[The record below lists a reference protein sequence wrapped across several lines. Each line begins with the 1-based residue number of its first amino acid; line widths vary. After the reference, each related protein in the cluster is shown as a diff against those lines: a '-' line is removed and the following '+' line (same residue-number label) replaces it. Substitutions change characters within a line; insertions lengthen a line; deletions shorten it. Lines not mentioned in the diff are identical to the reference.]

1 MRSPIPSS
9 RRSLRAI
16 LASTVATATLV
27 AGSLAFAAPASAATA
42 PLPDVIPSIDG
53 WEQVDGTFTAADDL
67 RIVADGASEQLTST
81 AGILR
86 DELRPDYPSAAVAT
100 TGAAAGDIELRLDDA
115 RDDLGE
121 QGYELT
127 VDESI
132 LITAADPA
140 GVFNGTRTVLQMLGQ
155 QDTLP
160 RGSVVDIPEYAERG
174 VTVCACVINISP
186 EFMDRLIE
194 DMAFLKLNT
203 MLVEL
208 KVKVDG
214 YPQTNTW
221 SYYTKDDIRALV
233 SKAKR
238 YGIDVIP
245 EINSPGHMEIWLE
258 NMPELQLTNERTGAK
273 DEVRMDITK
282 DASFEFYT
290 DLIDEYLEAF
300 DSDYWHMGV
309 DEYMLG
315 SGYANYP
322 QIKRFAEDRFG
333 AGATENDVVAW
344 YVNKVNAY
352 VKSKGKKLRIWNDGV
367 MTENRFVRFDTDIIV
382 EHWNQSGS
390 SVRPQQFID
399 WGHDVN
405 NISNALYM
413 VRGGYGVNSKNL
425 YENGWTPKQFYG
437 QTVTRGTEKI
447 LGARMSIWPDG
458 GTPQEAE
465 NTTEARMFE
474 PLRLV
479 AQTTWTDE
487 RPWAN
492 YAAFKSAMDTIGRAP
507 LWEGAARQPLAAGA
521 FTVSTEGGALGA
533 AENGGIALA
542 EAGDAFTFT
551 PTDDGYYTIT
561 ASDGRCLSVAND
573 GTMRLNVPVEIGAG
587 ITLSTCG
594 TTTLQKWQLRKT
606 DGGYTIANAA
616 SQQFVSVSEGLTDV
630 PVAGEASKNVADGLV
645 VQTPA
650 DWGRTVWSVQGA
662 VSLTVSPGIVAAA
675 PGESTAVAL
684 KVTNS
689 TPDAMTG
696 AAVRVRAAEGWTA
709 LPASI
714 PVADVAAGGTAQVD
728 VRVFNVNV
736 ASGTGAFSY
745 ELVSADGAI
754 IATATSRA
762 NGVCAAGTLRP
773 TAIAAVSS
781 EQASGEPAP
790 NGPAAAAID
799 GNPATYWHSRWSP
812 GEAKYPHSIVVDLG
826 SAQPVCGLIYS
837 GRNSGGNGAA
847 NGRIAGYEVYA
858 STDVSTVAGAWG
870 DPVASGT
877 FANTAN
883 AQTASFPTQS
893 ARYLKLVALS
903 EVNGRPWATVGEL
916 AAAGPAPQMPT
927 YEAEISLGSATV
939 QAGTEVSVSGTGF
952 APGDA
957 VTLRLE
963 AEAAKQSRAD
973 DALVTL
979 QADADGA
986 FTTQMVVPEQTAAG
1000 AYRVVA
1006 TGTPSGASD
1015 SADVAVTA
1023 AGGTD
1028 PGTDPGTEPGTEPGT
1043 DPGTGSGTGPSAG
1056 GGAGGT
1062 DGALAVT
1069 GAELTLGGIAAGLL
1083 LMVAGGA
1090 FLLIRRRRMGSA

>member
-1 MRSPIPSS
+1 M
-9 RRSLRAI
+9 
-16 LASTVATATLV
+16 LAATVTAVTLV
-27 AGSLAFAAPASAATA
+27 AGSLALAAPASAATA
-42 PLPDVIPSIDG
+42 PLPAVIPSIDG
-53 WEQVDGTFTAADDL
+53 WEQTDGTFTAADDL
-67 RIVADGASEQLTST
+67 RIVADGGSEQLTST

-86 DELRPDYPSAAVAT
+86 DELRPDYPSASVAT
-100 TGAAAGDIELRLDDA
+100 TGVGAGDIELRLDGS
-115 RDDLGE
+115 RDELGE

-127 VDESI
+127 VGESI
-132 LITAADPA
+132 VISAAGPA

-155 QDTLP
+155 QKTLP
-160 RGSVVDIPEYAERG
+160 RGSVVDVPEYAERG

-186 EFMDRLIE
+186 EFIDRLIE

-258 NMPELQLTNERTGAK
+258 NMPELQLTDERTGAK

-282 DASFEFYT
+282 DASFDFYT

-322 QIKRFAEDRFG
+322 QIKRFAEQQFG
-333 AGATENDVVAW
+333 PGATENDVVAW
-344 YVNKVNAY
+344 YVNKINDY
-352 VKSKGKKLRIWNDGV
+352 VKTKGKKLRIWNDGV
-367 MTENRFVRFDTDIIV
+367 MTENRFVSFDTDIIV
-382 EHWNQSGS
+382 EHWNQAGS

-399 WGHDVN
+399 WGHEVN
-405 NISNALYM
+405 NISNSLYM
-413 VRGGYGVNSKNL
+413 VRGGYGVDSKGL
-425 YENGWTPKQFYG
+425 YESDWTPAQFYG
-437 QTVTRGTEKI
+437 QKVTRGVDKI

-465 NTTEARMFE
+465 NTTEKRMFE
-474 PLRLV
+474 PLRFV
-479 AQTTWTDE
+479 AQATWTSE
-487 RPWAN
+487 RPWAS
-492 YAAFKSAMDTIGRAP
+492 YADFKTAMDTIGRAP
-507 LWEGAARQPLAAGA
+507 LWENATRQPLAAGG
-521 FTVSTEGGALGA
+521 FTLSTEGGALAA
-533 AENGGIALA
+533 AEDGSVLLA
-542 EAGDAFTFT
+542 DAGDVFTFA

-561 ASDGRCLSVAND
+561 GSDGRCLSVANN

-594 TTTLQKWQLRKT
+594 TSTLQKWQLRKT

-616 SQQFVSVSEGLTDV
+616 SQQFVSVSRGLTDV
-630 PVAGEASKNVADGLV
+630 PVAGEGTKNVADGLV

-662 VSLTVSPGIVAAA
+662 VSMTVAPGVVAAA
-675 PGESTAVAL
+675 PGESASITL
-684 KVTNS
+684 TVTNS

-696 AAVRVRAAEGWTA
+696 ATLRVRAAEGWTA
-709 LPASI
+709 LPASV
-714 PVADVAAGGTAQVD
+714 PVAEVAAGGTAQVD
-728 VRVFNVNV
+728 VRVFNVKV
-736 ASGTGAFSY
+736 ASGSGAFSY
-745 ELVSADGAI
+745 ELVGADGTV
-754 IATATSRA
+754 IATAASQA

-781 EQASGEPAP
+781 EQTSGEPAP

-799 GNPATYWHSRWSP
+799 GNPATYWHSQWSP
-812 GEAKYPHSIVVDLG
+812 SEAKYPHSIVVDLG
-826 SAQPVCGLIYS
+826 SAQAVCGLVYS
-837 GRNSGGNGAA
+837 GRNSGGTGSA
-847 NGRIAGYEVYA
+847 NGRIADYEVYA
-858 STDVSTVAGAWG
+858 SEDVSAIAGAWG
-870 DPVASGT
+870 DPVATGT
-877 FANTAN
+877 FVNTAT
-883 AQTASFPTQS
+883 AQTASFPAQS

-903 EVNGRPWATVGEL
+903 EANGNPWATVGEL
-916 AAAGPAPQMPT
+916 AAAGPAPEMPA
-927 YEAEISLGSATV
+927 YDAEISLGSDTV
-939 QAGTEVSVSGTGF
+939 QAGSEVSISGSGF

-957 VTLRLE
+957 VSLRLV
-963 AEAAKQSRAD
+963 AEGAKQSRAD

-979 QADADGA
+979 QADAGGA
-986 FTTQMVVPEQTAAG
+986 FTAQLAVPEQTPAG
-1000 AYRVVA
+1000 AYRAVA
-1006 TGTPSGASD
+1006 TGTPSGASA
-1015 SADVAVTA
+1015 SADLAVTA
-1023 AGGTD
+1023 AEGTD
-1028 PGTDPGTEPGTEPGT
+1028 PGTQPGT
-1043 DPGTGSGTGPSAG
+1043 DPGAGDDSGSGAVGD
-1056 GGAGGT
+1056 AGGT
-1062 DGALAVT
+1062 AGSLAVT

-1083 LMVAGGA
+1083 LMIAGGA
-1090 FLLIRRRRMGSA
+1090 FLLIRRRRTGSV